1 MTGTKEVNNFAAAL
15 DNLIESASSR
25 VRDPD
30 AFLEINRKISN
41 LVETSLPPLVEALD
55 VGNLAPGA
63 RELLKEKLASV
74 RDLEMK
80 ARARLVWS
88 RDFEDYIRDA
98 LSEGG

>member
-1 MTGTKEVNNFAAAL
+1 MTGTQELTDFVDAL
-15 DNLIESASSR
+15 DDLIESASAR
-25 VRDPD
+25 ARDPD

-41 LVETSLPPLVEALD
+41 LVETSLPPLVEAMD

-88 RDFEDYIRDA
+88 RDFEEYIRVA
-98 LSEGG
+98 LSESG

>member
-1 MTGTKEVNNFAAAL
+1 MTGTQELTDFVDAL
-15 DNLIESASSR
+15 DDLIESASSR
-25 VRDPD
+25 VGDPD
-30 AFLEINRKISN
+30 AFLKINRKISN

-63 RELLKEKLASV
+63 RELLKEKLALV

>member
-1 MTGTKEVNNFAAAL
+1 MTGTQELSDFVDAL
-15 DNLIESASSR
+15 DDLIESAFAH

-30 AFLEINRKISN
+30 DFLEINRKISN

-55 VGNLAPGA
+55 VGNLAPEA